1 MVYATAALDSGQ
13 HIRDYVQISTKNAI
27 PVLGRMLSDAV
38 MEAAP
43 GRKKGGRTKQE
54 KIGKRIEECSKTTV
68 YQYIV
73 DAVAVLFNEEPYI
86 KTLVSKKQTAVIM
99 THL

>member
-1 MVYATAALDSGQ
+1 MEYATAALDSGQ
-13 HIRDYVQISTKNAI
+13 HIRDYVQISTKNAV
-27 PVLGRMLSDAV
+27 PVLARMLADAV

-43 GRKKGGRTKQE
+43 GRKQE

>member
-27 PVLGRMLSDAV
+27 PVLGRMLADTV
-38 MEAAP
+38 KEAAP
-43 GRKKGGRTKQE
+43 GRKQE